1 MMITG
6 LSLDVHKKY
15 IEILIDNIPKIFEKF
30 NSNYYRS
37 MKIRKIFLDN
47 PMLPCRWYVVLDNWS
62 IITIRERGNNCII
75 HKGIKSIFYVTD
87 EDIIKHFVSK
97 NSSDFEVLDE
107 AIQELGAELMPG
119 AREYE
124 RKYIEYENS
133 SAEEW
138 VQTELRKAKL
148 SRLL

>member
-1 MMITG
+1 
-6 LSLDVHKKY
+6 
-15 IEILIDNIPKIFEKF
+15 
-30 NSNYYRS
+30 
-37 MKIRKIFLDN
+37 
-47 PMLPCRWYVVLDNWS
+47 MLPCRWYVVLDNWS

-75 HKGIKSIFYVTD
+75 HKGIKSIFYVTN